1 MHSMNESA
9 TIDRRQRRM
18 VETASRL
25 TSISRRLTAEHGLG
39 GFTIEELCDQVG
51 VSRRTF
57 FNYFPTKEDAV
68 IGADPEAESL
78 VFAEQFRARGSRG
91 WPVVIDDLLELAI
104 QHFGAME
111 GTAEEHAHFFAALD
125 REPRL
130 LKRFIGMNIERE
142 KQVIALVAEREGV
155 TTDDLRAQA
164 VVHILFSLLRSVGD
178 RLHGL
183 AGPHDL
189 ASLLTES
196 LAAAR
201 TVMAA
206 PTPRKA
212 HP

>member
-25 TSISRRLTAEHGLG
+25 TSVSRRLTAQHGLG
-39 GFTIEELCDQVG
+39 GFTIEELCDEVG

-57 FNYFPTKEDAV
+57 FNYFPSKEDAV
-68 IGADPEAESL
+68 IGADSEAESQ
-78 VFAEQFRARGSRG
+78 VFSEQFLARGSRG

-111 GTAEEHAHFFAALD
+111 GTAREHADLFAALD

-130 LKRFIGMNIERE
+130 LKRFIGMTIERE
-142 KQVIALVAEREGV
+142 RQIAALVAEREGV
-155 TTDDLRAQA
+155 GNDDPRAQA
-164 VVHILFSLLRSVGD
+164 VVYVLFGLLRSVGD

-183 AGPHDL
+183 AAPSDL

-201 TVMAA
+201 TVLAA

-212 HP
+212 HL

>member
-1 MHSMNESA
+1 
-9 TIDRRQRRM
+9 M

-25 TSISRRLTAEHGLG
+25 TSISRRLTAERGLG
-39 GFTIEELCDQVG
+39 GFTIEELCDEVG

-57 FNYFPTKEDAV
+57 FNYFRTKEDAV
-68 IGADPEAESL
+68 IGADPEAESQIL
-78 VFAEQFRARGSRG
+78 ADQFRARGSRG
-91 WPVVIDDLLELAI
+91 WPVVVDDLLELAI

-111 GTAEEHAHFFAALD
+111 GTAREHADFFAALD

-130 LKRFIGMNIERE
+130 LKRFVGMNIERE
-142 KQVIALVAEREGV
+142 RQVIALVAEREGV
-155 TTDDLRAQA
+155 EIDDLRAQA
-164 VVHILFSLLRSVGD
+164 AVYILFGLLRTAGD
-178 RLHGL
+178 RLH
-183 AGPHDL
+183 AFTGPSDL

-201 TVMAA
+201 TVLAA

>member
-1 MHSMNESA
+1 
-9 TIDRRQRRM
+9 M

-39 GFTIEELCDQVG
+39 GFTIEELCDLVG

-68 IGADPEAESL
+68 IGADPEAESQ
-78 VFAEQFRARGSRG
+78 VFADQFLARGSRG

-155 TTDDLRAQA
+155 TTDDLQAQA

-183 AGPHDL
+183 AGPPDL
-189 ASLLTES
+189 ASLLTDS